1 MTAGRALL
9 GLLAL
14 PLAVAAAPFVPK
26 DDAEIVQRLPYRADA
41 AERARRT
48 ALARDP
54 AQLPLAVASARAAL
68 QRAQCH
74 GDPRELGVAQA
85 ALAPWWPRVDAP
97 AEAVLLRARVRQARH
112 EFEAAQAD
120 LRRLLAR
127 PDLAPTERAQAL
139 LDAAALH
146 RLRAELPQA
155 RALCGQLQP
164 LAALPAA
171 ACLAELDS
179 LSGQGPAAAQAL
191 AALSPGRVTPPWLAL
206 MRAELADR
214 LGDEAAAP
222 TLYRLALAGEDG
234 VYTRAALADWLL
246 ARQRAAEALAL
257 VERSPDAEAD
267 ALLLRRVIA
276 LRQLRRDAAAPTAQ
290 LRERLAAA
298 ERREPGRH
306 AREQARFALDV
317 AGDAREAL
325 RLARLNWAQQR
336 EPADALLLLRAA
348 LAAGRDGDAARQE
361 LAATL
366 RALGWQDQRL
376 AALDRSFAP

>member
-68 QRAQCH
+68 QRAQRH

-85 ALAPWWPRVDAP
+85 ALAPWWSRVDAP

-127 PDLAPTERAQAL
+127 PELAPAERAQAL

-164 LAALPAA
+164 LAALPAT

-191 AALSPGRVTPPWLAL
+191 AALSPGRITPPWLAL

-214 LGDEAAAP
+214 LGDEAAPA
-222 TLYRLALAGEDG
+222 LYRLALAGEDG

-257 VERSPDAEAD
+257 VERGPDAEAD

-276 LRQLRRDAAAPTAQ
+276 LRQLGRDAGAPTAQ

-325 RLARLNWAQQR
+325 RLARLNWALQR

-376 AALDRSFAP
+376 AALDRGFAP